1 MKSMMQFGEALVRYE
16 GVAHFSLQECDTEFD
31 LSGYFQAAQFASGR
45 LAISAMP
52 TDRPK
57 PSKVAFQHSAE
68 AELSFHARTVDG
80 WTITLGGQKIF
91 SYLMWTLA
99 PFATQPTAL
108 DLSAQFME
116 AKRDGGTQD
125 GYTNVQFVVSN
136 LLWHGPSVKQPE
148 PIELSSQSFEVKVIP
163 VDSYVEVA
171 RRLIST
177 HGIEPT
183 ALVRI
188 RTHQCHAM
196 PLQSFREFMEELV
209 CVFRLATGNLVDWY
223 YAEAV
228 NHRTKE
234 PVERLHKY
242 AMTGPYS
249 NTIIFR
255 PLRKG
260 YRSAIPK
267 LDLPKL
273 ATAFL
278 DDCHQGLEKAILKPL
293 INQFTNACDDTSFLE
308 SRGLLASTLT
318 ELIAAKTAHKNG
330 ESDVI
335 PKVSSIR
342 KSTLLWRRQS
352 PAHLSKDIYKRTSS
366 NICEVLTGAHSD
378 VGSNG
383 WTRSAGWACWILK
396 STESLGS
403 GMLLYMKAHTAV
415 TRRVGSMTTDS
426 LRGRTSLPSAG
437 SRDTGGN
444 SLHFVLANT
453 WRSDPSDPPRPG
465 GPIHTS
471 ASSPLPPLPTPT
483 PPPSPTLPPCPPT
496 RAPTHGQRIRLS
508 KISFFESRAWKAPS
522 QLRIRNPNRI
532 PAPTRR
538 RPCGGGACPCAGRGR
553 ALPVTQ

>member
-335 PKVSSIR
+335 PQGEFNSKVYPALEEAIA
-342 KSTLLWRRQS
+342 STSLEGHIQ
-352 PAHLSKDIYKRTSS
+352 AHVKQ
-366 NICEVLTGAHSD
+366 H
-378 VGSNG
+378 
-383 WTRSAGWACWILK
+383 
-396 STESLGS
+396 
-403 GMLLYMKAHTAV
+403 
-415 TRRVGSMTTDS
+415 
-426 LRGRTSLPSAG
+426 LRGAYRSTFRRRLQRLDAFCRLGLLDSQIDRIVRIRNALVHEG
-437 SRDTGGN
+437 TYGRDSESWIDDYRLITW
-444 SLHFVLANT
+444 ANLIALC
-453 WRSDPSDPPRPG
+453 RLSGYRG
-465 GPIHTS
+465 E
-471 ASSPLPPLPTPT
+471 LPPL
-483 PPPSPTLPPCPPT
+483 
-496 RAPTHGQRIRLS
+496 RVGQHL
-508 KISFFESRAWKAPS
+508 E
-522 QLRIRNPNRI
+522 
-532 PAPTRR
+532 
-538 RPCGGGACPCAGRGR
+538 
-553 ALPVTQ
+553 V